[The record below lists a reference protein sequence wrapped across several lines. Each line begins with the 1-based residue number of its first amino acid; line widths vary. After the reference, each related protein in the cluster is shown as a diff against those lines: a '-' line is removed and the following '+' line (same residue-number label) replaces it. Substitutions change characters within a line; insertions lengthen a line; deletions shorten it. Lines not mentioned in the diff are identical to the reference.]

1 MENKGKSPDTP
12 DSKKKSIKGIA
23 SSKQAPLRTTNRK
36 QLKSSNGQRNSTD
49 QKHIREIEKHIKNE
63 KVLKEKISFYE
74 KIFSNVGA
82 IIIIMN
88 LDNYELLYLNNAD
101 ERILGYKYNKYNY
114 SAQKL
119 IDAHH
124 PEDQNLLIEMKEF
137 FKANRNETY
146 SAIYSIMG
154 SDGKYRWVMNTS
166 RLFDKSHKN
175 PDTIVIGVIQDL
187 TENLNYDKNL
197 KNISKEKFRKINAT
211 QVGLISQRERQI
223 VKLFANGFK
232 SKEIAEKLDISFH
245 TVNNH
250 RKNILKKLNLK
261 NLSALVNFAVENGL
275 D

>member
-1 MENKGKSPDTP
+1 MENKDKYPGNLNPKNKSNKDLPP
-12 DSKKKSIKGIA
+12 SKKATQPTIGK
-23 SSKQAPLRTTNRK
+23 KQTKALPEPND
-36 QLKSSNGQRNSTD
+36 LKD
-49 QKHIREIEKHIKNE
+49 PKHIREIEKHIKNE

-101 ERILGYKYNKYNY
+101 ERILGYKYNKQNY

-137 FKANRNETY
+137 FRTNKKDSF
-146 SAIYSIMG
+146 SAIYSIKD
-154 SDGKYRWVMNTS
+154 SEGKYRWVMNTS
-166 RLFDKSHKN
+166 RLFNNNHNSS
-175 PDTIVIGVIQDL
+175 DTIVIGVIQDL
-187 TENLNYDKNL
+187 TDNLSYGKNL
-197 KNISKEKFRKINAT
+197 KNISKEKFRKINAQ
-211 QVGLISQRERQI
+211 QVELISQRERQI

-261 NLSALVNFAVENGL
+261 NLAALVNFAVENGL

>member
-1 MENKGKSPDTP
+1 MENKNKYPGSLY
-12 DSKKKSIKGIA
+12 SKKKSDKDLP
-23 SSKQAPLRTTNRK
+23 SSKKASVNSIGKKQTNVLPEPNK
-36 QLKSSNGQRNSTD
+36 IIDK
-49 QKHIREIEKHIKNE
+49 KHIREIEKYIKNE

-74 KIFSNVGA
+74 KIFSTVGA
-82 IIIIMN
+82 IILIMN
-88 LDNYELLYLNNAD
+88 FDNYELLYINNAD
-101 ERILGYKYNKYNY
+101 ERILGYKYNKKDY

-124 PEDQNLLIEMKEF
+124 PEDQNLLAEMKEF
-137 FKANRNETY
+137 FKVNRNNTF
-146 SAIYSIMG
+146 SAIYSIKD

-166 RLFDKSHKN
+166 RLFNKN
-175 PDTIVIGVIQDL
+175 HNNPEMNVISVIQDL
-187 TENLNYDKNL
+187 TGNLSYDKNL
-197 KNISKEKFRKINAT
+197 KNISKEKFRKINAQ

-261 NLSALVNFAVENGL
+261 NLAALVNFAVENGL

>member
-1 MENKGKSPDTP
+1 MENKNKYPGSLY
-12 DSKKKSIKGIA
+12 SKKKSDKDLP
-23 SSKQAPLRTTNRK
+23 SSKKASVNSIGKKQTNVLPEPNK
-36 QLKSSNGQRNSTD
+36 IID
-49 QKHIREIEKHIKNE
+49 QKHIREIEKYIKNE

-74 KIFSNVGA
+74 KIFSTVGA
-82 IIIIMN
+82 IILIMN
-88 LDNYELLYLNNAD
+88 FDNYELLYINNAD
-101 ERILGYKYNKYNY
+101 ERILGYKYNKKDY

-124 PEDQNLLIEMKEF
+124 PEDQNLLAEMKEF
-137 FKANRNETY
+137 FKVNRNNTF
-146 SAIYSIMG
+146 SAIYSIKD

-166 RLFDKSHKN
+166 RLFNKN
-175 PDTIVIGVIQDL
+175 HNNPEMNVISVIQDL
-187 TENLNYDKNL
+187 TGNLSYDKNL
-197 KNISKEKFRKINAT
+197 KNISKEKFRKINAQ

-261 NLSALVNFAVENGL
+261 NLAALVNFAVENGL